1 MELGQESVRFP
12 TNLAGVHLFVA
23 PSGSLSQFR
32 PRGQSQK
39 KKKKVDKRPSVTMET
54 STHDIKALSMCLRC
68 LNLAN
73 LIKRFLEDIPEI

>member
-1 MELGQESVRFP
+1 MELGQEYIRFP

-23 PSGSLSQFR
+23 PSGSLSPFR
-32 PRGQSQK
+32 PRGQSQ
-39 KKKKVDKRPSVTMET
+39 KKVDKRPSVTMET

-73 LIKRFLEDIPEI
+73 LVQRSLEDIPEI